1 MASWPSWMTPASFR
15 ALKVRNF
22 CFTFENTNSM
32 GLYSGEYGTLK
43 MQRKPN
49 LYISA
54 LDFSLL

>member
-1 MASWPSWMTPASFR
+1 MTPANFR

-22 CFTFENTNSM
+22 CLTFENTNSM